1 MKKYIKLLT
10 LLLIASLNFNIILK
24 PLKIVTGGT
33 QGLALIINDITKI
46 DTSLIILIINV
57 LMLIT
62 SYIFLPKKTTYG
74 TIISTFIYPL
84 FVKLTSNINIPNE
97 NIIYV
102 IITGIICGITG
113 GYIFKLGFSSGG
125 INVIPI
131 LLKKYMNIKIP
142 ISNIIINGIIILLSY
157 KEFGLIKTIYS
168 IIVIIIN
175 TIVINK
181 ILKNN

>member
-1 MKKYIKLLT
+1 
-10 LLLIASLNFNIILK
+10 
-24 PLKIVTGGT
+24 
-33 QGLALIINDITKI
+33 
-46 DTSLIILIINV
+46 
-57 LMLIT
+57 MLIT